1 MGRVLLSRQSGDP
14 VDTRF
19 VKFAPKVV
27 TSLAGGV
34 QALGAVSVLSAS
46 SGTPPPPTAL
56 QAWG

>member
-1 MGRVLLSRQSGDP
+1 MRRVLLFHESGDP

-46 SGTPPPPTAL
+46 SGTPPPPRAL